1 VVLDVLPGYRPVI
14 LKRFQ
19 SVPRQEALE
28 APALELDSR
37 GGFPPRQGC
46 LTGRKGHGLEVLDHR
61 KWLIEVVQQ
70 RPVITAPFS
79 QVNLEPGMPVTG
91 FR

>member
-1 VVLDVLPGYRPVI
+1 
-14 LKRFQ
+14 
-19 SVPRQEALE
+19 
-28 APALELDSR
+28 
-37 GGFPPRQGC
+37 
-46 LTGRKGHGLEVLDHR
+46 VLDHR